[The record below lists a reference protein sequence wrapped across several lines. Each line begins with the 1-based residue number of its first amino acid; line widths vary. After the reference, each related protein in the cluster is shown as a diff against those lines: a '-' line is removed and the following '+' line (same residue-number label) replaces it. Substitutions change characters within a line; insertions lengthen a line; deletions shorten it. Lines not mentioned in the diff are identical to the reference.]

1 MNYEQVYEY
10 IGQIGRYQWFIFSLN
25 FLFSVYCVD
34 SIHMVFIG
42 GSMDHWC
49 HVDELDG
56 LPYDIQKNVAIPT
69 ETSKDGLSTV
79 HSSCKMFALN
89 YSVYNQSEFET
100 WNRTEM
106 ISENTS
112 SVRCEQWTYD
122 QSTFQSTI
130 VKKVTTIVRINAGER
145 NCRIFER

>member
-1 MNYEQVYEY
+1 MKYEDIYEY
-10 IGQIGRYQWFIFSLN
+10 IGQIGRYQWLIFSLN
-25 FLFSVYCVD
+25 FLFSMYCVD

-56 LPYDIQKNVAIPT
+56 LPYDVQKNVAIPA
-69 ETSKDGLSTV
+69 ETSTDGLSTV
-79 HSSCKMFALN
+79 YSSCKMFALD

-112 SVRCEQWTYD
+112 SVSCEQWTYD